1 MWVCAIEL
9 KRAYLTHFSG
19 YTKIL
24 TISETETMLR
34 LSVNNFEG
42 YFISSIVMKKTE
54 VLIMTI
60 LLAISIECCFS
71 GQHFT
76 GIILMETTQQ
86 PY

>member
-1 MWVCAIEL
+1 
-9 KRAYLTHFSG
+9 
-19 YTKIL
+19 
-24 TISETETMLR
+24 MLR